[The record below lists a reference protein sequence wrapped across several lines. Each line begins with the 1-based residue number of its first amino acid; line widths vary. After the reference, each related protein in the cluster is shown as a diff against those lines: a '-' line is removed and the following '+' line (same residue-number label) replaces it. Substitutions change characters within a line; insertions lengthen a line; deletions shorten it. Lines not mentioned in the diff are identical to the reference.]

1 MDTVQ
6 FFLLHHARLFPEI
19 EDRFS
24 QLTDDQMR
32 LRPHPGMTSIAWLL
46 WHMACGEDMLNR
58 LLTHRPLL
66 LDEEGW
72 LHRLNLSR
80 RDIGTG
86 MTDAEVAELSARINT
101 AALRTYHAAVG
112 RRTQEIARDLRPE
125 DLDVVPDPSRIR
137 QLFQGEG
144 VFGPQARAV
153 EQFYAGKTHGWF
165 LGHLALTHPREHFA
179 QALLVRKMQGLGT
192 GRR

>member
-6 FFLLHHARLFPEI
+6 FFLLHHARLSPEI
-19 EDRFS
+19 EDRFG

-46 WHMACGEDMLNR
+46 WHMACAEDMLNR
-58 LLTHRPLL
+58 LLAHRPLL

-80 RDIGTG
+80 RDLGTG
-86 MTDAEVAELSARINT
+86 MTDAEVAELSARIDI
-101 AALRTYHAAVG
+101 AALRAYHAAVR
-112 RRTQEIARDLRPE
+112 RRTQEIARGLRPE
-125 DLDVVPDPSRIR
+125 DLDVVPDPSQIH
-137 QLFQGEG
+137 QLCHDEEI
-144 VFGPQARAV
+144 FGLQARAV

-165 LGHLALTHPREHFA
+165 LGHLALTHPRDHFA
-179 QALLVRKMQGLGT
+179 QALLVKKLQGLGT
-192 GRR
+192 GRL

>member
-32 LRPHPGMTSIAWLL
+32 LQPHPGMSSIAWLL
-46 WHMACGEDMLNR
+46 WHMACAEDMLNG
-58 LLTHRPLL
+58 LLAHRPFV

-72 LHRLNLSR
+72 LRRLNLSR
-80 RDIGTG
+80 REVGTG
-86 MTDAEVAELSARINT
+86 MTDDEVAELSARVDIG
-101 AALRTYHAAVG
+101 ALRAYHAAVG
-112 RRTQEIARDLRPE
+112 RRTQEIARGLRPE
-125 DLDVVPDPSRIR
+125 HLDVVPDPSRIR
-137 QLFQGEG
+137 QLFQDEG
-144 VFGPQARAV
+144 VFGPRARVV

-179 QALLVRKMQGLGT
+179 QALLVRKLQGLGS

>member
-19 EDRFS
+19 EDRFN

-32 LRPHPGMTSIAWLL
+32 LRPHPCMNSIAWLL
-46 WHMACGEDMLNR
+46 WHMACGEDMLNG
-58 LLTHRPLL
+58 LLANRPFL

-72 LHRLNLSR
+72 LRRLNLSR
-80 RDIGTG
+80 RDVGTG
-86 MTDAEVAELSARINT
+86 MTDEGVAELSARVDI
-101 AALRTYHAAVG
+101 AALRAYHAAVG
-112 RRTQEIARDLRPE
+112 RRTQEIVQGLRPE
-125 DLDVVPDPSRIR
+125 NLDVVPNPSQIR
-137 QLFQGEG
+137 QLFQDDG

-153 EQFYAGKTHGWF
+153 EQFYAGKTTGWF

-179 QALLVRKMQGLGT
+179 QALLVRKILGLGT